1 MAHAAAG
8 EGVDDLIGA
17 AIRKRDLDA
26 AFRLLVANYGARVYS
41 LCCRMLKD
49 RGQAEE
55 VMQESYAKAF
65 QTIDQLR
72 EPERLRAY
80 VMQIATHLCLDIL
93 RTARRRG
100 VTRDPLT
107 DVDTLALARDLLDE
121 LASTDDKRAIEECL
135 QRLPPDKRAA
145 VLGRFFA
152 DLPYQDLARAMNKR
166 AATIRIAIA
175 RILPALR
182 DCLEEKGVSP

>member
-1 MAHAAAG
+1 MAQAAAG
-8 EGVDDLIGA
+8 EGVDDRIGA
-17 AIRKRDLDA
+17 AVRKRDLDE

-80 VMQIATHLCLDIL
+80 VMQIATHLCFDIL

-100 VTRDPLT
+100 VSRDALT
-107 DVDTLALARDLLDE
+107 DVDRLALARDLLEE

-135 QRLPPDKRAA
+135 QRLPPDKLAA
-145 VLGRFFA
+145 VLGRFYA
-152 DLPYQDLARAMNKR
+152 DLPYQDLARALNKQ

-175 RILPALR
+175 RVLPALR
-182 DCLEEKGVSP
+182 DCLEEKGVSL